1 MKTPSTPL
9 AVAAACA
16 FSAVAALTVA
26 SPAFAQYPQQPVK
39 IVVGYAAGGT
49 TDILARS
56 LAEQLAA
63 ELKQSVIVENK
74 PGAAGNAAAAF
85 VQQSAPDGYTLFMA
99 TVSSHGINPALY
111 KKTLGYEP
119 VTGFE
124 PVSMVASIP
133 LVLITNPKLPAKSV
147 QELVALA
154 KQKPGELNYASSGNG
169 SPVHL
174 AGAMFGQNAQLEL
187 VHVPYRGGALAN
199 TSVMAGETQLSF
211 ATLPAALP
219 QVKAGRLRAMAVTTK
234 DRSAQL
240 PDVPAMRELPGFKGF
255 EINTWNALLVPK
267 GTPQPVIDTLNKA
280 VGKVLSSPKLA
291 QRFNQEGATP
301 VGSSPKELA
310 RFVDAELNKW
320 AGAVQQLNIKID

>member
-1 MKTPSTPL
+1 MKTPWKRLPL
-9 AVAAACA
+9 AAVSTLCA
-16 FSAVAALTVA
+16 LSAMTVA
-26 SPAFAQYPQQPVK
+26 GPALAQYPQQPVR

-49 TDILARS
+49 TDILARA

-63 ELKQSVIVENK
+63 ELRQSVIVENK

-111 KKTLGYEP
+111 KQTLGYEP
-119 VTGFE
+119 VNGFT

-133 LVLITNPKLPAKSV
+133 LVLIANPKLPAKSV
-147 QELVALA
+147 GELVNLA
-154 KQKPGELNYASSGNG
+154 RQKPGELNYASSGNG

-174 AGAMFGQNAQLEL
+174 AGAMFAQSARVNV

-234 DRSAQL
+234 DRSSQL
-240 PDVPAMRELPGFKGF
+240 PDIPAMRELPGFNGF
-255 EINTWNALLVPK
+255 EINTWNALLAPK
-267 GTPQPVIDTLNKA
+267 NTPQPVIDTLNKA
-280 VGKVLSSPKLA
+280 IGKVLTSPKLA
-291 QRFNQEGATP
+291 QRFNAEGATP
-301 VGSSPKELA
+301 VGSSPKELS
-310 RFVDAELNKW
+310 RFIDAELAKW
-320 AGAVQQLNIKID
+320 AGAVQELNVKID